1 MCSERGQSPGE
12 GVDSVQRQRVG
23 EALGS
28 SGLVGCTRPG
38 RSSRADTWEDQLP
51 ST

>member
-1 MCSERGQSPGE
+1 M
-12 GVDSVQRQRVG
+12 DSVQRQRVG

-38 RSSRADTWEDQLP
+38 RRSQADTREDQLP
-51 ST
+51 STRDTH